1 MLKLEEITVGARV
14 IGLAGPEPVE
24 VTRVVWYGS
33 TALEVGYHD
42 AAGVPREQLLYR
54 DDEDGLAR
62 DLGESRRRFGADG
75 RLFRLASEAYR
86 IHLAYLFDP
95 LLAVHTSL
103 IDPLPHQIAAVY
115 GDMVD
120 RQPLRFLLAD
130 DPGAGKT
137 IMAGLLIKE
146 LAARGAV
153 ERALVVAPGALV
165 EQWQDELWQ
174 RFQLRFEIFT
184 HGAGEAA
191 ATGNWFREHPHAIAR
206 MDKLARDDVAQARAA
221 DVDWDL
227 VVVDEAHKMAATY
240 AGGEVK
246 YTQRFQ
252 LGRTLAQVSHHL
264 LLLTATPHNGK
275 GADFQLFLSLLD
287 PDRFEGKPR
296 GQAAAVDPSGLM
308 RRMVKEKLVTF
319 DNKPLFPERRAYTV
333 NYALSPGEREL
344 YQAVTAYVGQ
354 EFNRAEQLGGS
365 QRGRVGFA
373 LTMLQRRL
381 ASSPEA
387 IYQSLSRRRQRLDA
401 RLATVGSD
409 AGAPMAA
416 AAWDEDSADDLE
428 DSEAE
433 ADAVADEASAARTR
447 QELRAEIGRLA
458 QLEEVALALRQS
470 HQDRKWEELSRLLQ
484 SEGLMQDGEGMRRK
498 LVVFTEHRDTLNYL
512 CARIENTLGLP
523 DAVVAIHGGLRR
535 DERRAIQARF
545 TQDPAC
551 AVLVATDAAGE
562 GINLQRAHLM
572 INYDLPW
579 NPNRLEQRF
588 GRIHRIGQTEVCHLW
603 NLVAEETREGAVF
616 ALLLRK
622 MEQQREALGGQV
634 YDVLGQVLFD
644 QRPLRELLVEAV
656 RYGDRADVR
665 ERLAQTIES
674 AWDEQQIRDLMTR
687 GMLVPDALD
696 PRRVYQLADDMAR
709 AEARRL
715 QPHYIADFFLAAFR
729 ELGGAVHARE
739 AGRWEVTHVPPALV
753 HRAGAPVPVLHRYE
767 RITFQRE
774 LITVSGRPVADLLC
788 PGHPLLDAT
797 VALILEA
804 RRALLGEGAVLVDP
818 ADPGDVPRV
827 LVYLE
832 HAIGDARP
840 AGELGNAV
848 SRRLEFVELTADGS
862 RRAAGYAPYLD
873 YTPLPA
879 ELAEAASQALD
890 VTRYADVEDT
900 ARAYAVEHLVPAHRR
915 EVADRRLPWIEKT
928 RQAVYQRL
936 TAEMVYWDQRAAA
949 FRRQA
954 AQGRLNAALN
964 AEQASRR
971 HRELADRLAR
981 RMAALDQE
989 RQLQARPPMVVGMA
1003 VVVPQGW
1010 VDRLS
1015 GEVPATSAD
1024 PLSRSY
1030 VEQAAMAA
1038 VMEAERRLGH
1048 SPQDVSAAKVGYD
1061 IESRDGT
1068 TGRLRLI
1075 EVKGRAADAD
1085 TVTVTKNEILTA
1097 LNRPQDYILAIVRVG
1112 ADGAA
1117 TPRYVRE
1124 PFHQEPD
1131 FAAASVNFDLQHL
1144 MKKGANPA

>member
-1 MLKLEEITVGARV
+1 MLNLEQIMVGARV
-14 IGLAGPEPVE
+14 LGLAGPEAVE
-24 VTRVVWYGS
+24 ITHVHWYGT
-33 TALEVGYHD
+33 TAVEVGYRD
-42 AAGVPREQLLYR
+42 GAGVPREQLLYR
-54 DDEDGLAR
+54 EQEEHLA
-62 DLGESRRRFGADG
+62 LAVGPSRRRFAADG
-75 RLFRLASEAYR
+75 RLFRLVSEAHR
-86 IHLAYLFDP
+86 IRLAYLFDP
-95 LLAVHTSL
+95 LLAVHTSI
-103 IDPLPHQIAAVY
+103 IDPLPHQIEAVY
-115 GDMVD
+115 GEMVD

-137 IMAGLLIKE
+137 IMTGLLIKE

-174 RFQLRFEIFT
+174 RFQLRFEIFSNE
-184 HGAGEAA
+184 AGEAA
-191 ATGNWFREHPHAIAR
+191 VTGNWFREHPRAIAR
-206 MDKLARDDVAQARAA
+206 LDKLSRDELAQRRAT

-240 AGGEVK
+240 TGGEVK

-252 LGRTLAQVSHHL
+252 LGRRLSGATRHL

-275 GADFQLFLSLLD
+275 EADFQLFLSLLD

-296 GQAAAVDPSGLM
+296 GETAPIDPSGLM

-319 DNKPLFPERRAYTV
+319 ENKPLFPERRAYTV

-344 YQAVTAYVGQ
+344 YQAVTAYVAQ
-354 EFNRAEQLGGS
+354 EFSRADQLGGS

-387 IYQSLSRRRQRLDA
+387 IYQSLSRRRQRLEA
-401 RLATVGSD
+401 RLTAAEPVV
-409 AGAPMAA
+409 AGLSR
-416 AAWDEDSADDLE
+416 AWDEDSADDLE

-447 QELRAEIGRLA
+447 AELLGEIGRLG
-458 QLEEVALALRQS
+458 QLEAMALALRQS
-470 HQDRKWEELSRLLQ
+470 HQDRKWDELCRLLE
-484 SEGLMQDGEGMRRK
+484 SEGLMQDRAGARRK

-512 CARIENTLGLP
+512 QERIANTLGQP
-523 DAVVAIHGGLRR
+523 DAVVAIHGGLSR
-535 DERRAIQARF
+535 EQRRAVQARF

-603 NLVAEETREGAVF
+603 NLVAAETREGAVF
-616 ALLLRK
+616 LLLLRK

-644 QRPLRELLVEAV
+644 HRPLRDLLVEAV
-656 RYGDRADVR
+656 RYGDRPDVR

-674 AWDEQQIRDLMTR
+674 AWDARAIQALMSR

-696 PRRVYQLADDMAR
+696 PRLVYQLADDMAR

-715 QPHYIADFFLAAFR
+715 QPHYIADFFLTAFR

-753 HRAGAPVPVLHRYE
+753 REGGGAVPVLRRYE
-767 RITFQRE
+767 RITFQRD
-774 LITVSGRPVADLLC
+774 LITLPGRPVADLLC
-788 PGHPLLDAT
+788 PGHPLLDAVVDLT
-797 VALILEA
+797 LE
-804 RRALLGEGAVLVDP
+804 RHRALLGEGSVLVDRT
-818 ADPGDVPRV
+818 DPGETPRV

-832 HAIGDARP
+832 HAIADGRP
-840 AGELGNAV
+840 GGEGASVV
-848 SRRLEFVELTADGS
+848 SRRLEFVELFADS
-862 RRAAGYAPYLD
+862 SCRAAGYAPYLD
-873 YTPLPA
+873 YTPLAP
-879 ELAEAASQALD
+879 ELADAAGRALAVD
-890 VTRYADVEDT
+890 SFAQLENA
-900 ARAYAVEHLVPAHRR
+900 ARAYAVEYLVPAHLR
-915 EVADRRLPWIEKT
+915 EVADRRLPWVEKT
-928 RQAVYQRL
+928 RQAVHQRL
-936 TAEMVYWDQRAAA
+936 TAELVYWDQRAAE

-954 AQGRLNAALN
+954 EKGQLNAALN

-981 RMAALDQE
+981 RMTALEAE
-989 RQLQARPPMVVGMA
+989 RHLQARPPVAVAMA

-1010 VDRLS
+1010 VDRQS
-1015 GEVPATSAD
+1015 GVAPVLSAD
-1024 PLSRSY
+1024 VLSRAR
-1030 VEQAAMAA
+1030 VEQAAMDA
-1038 VMEAERRLGH
+1038 VMEAERGLGH
-1048 SPQDVSAAKVGYD
+1048 MPQDVSAAKVGYD

-1097 LNRPQDYILAIVRVG
+1097 LNQPRDYILAVVRVG
-1112 ADGAA
+1112 TEGPAA
-1117 TPRYVRE
+1117 PVYIRE
-1124 PFHQEPD
+1124 PFQQEPD
-1131 FAAASVNFDLQHL
+1131 FAAASVNFDLHQL
-1144 MKKGANPA
+1144 IKKGANPT